1 MTDTLLKIDDELK
14 GYIPSLSDEEY
25 SLLEESILSEGCRD
39 PIVTWSGWILD
50 GHNRYEICCKHNI
63 TFATVEK
70 TGLQTKDDVK
80 IWMIR
85 NQIGRRNLTDFQRTE
100 LALKLKP
107 LLERK
112 AKENQNFGLETSGK
126 RHEGKVLQNSAKPI
140 ERINTTEEIA
150 KSAGVSRD
158 TVQKVQKV
166 LNKAE
171 PEIIEKARSGE
182 ISINAAAKTVT
193 PPKPVLKQGDMGNP
207 ILEPADEV
215 TAEQP
220 EKIID
225 PEPEGEI
232 TGSVNLDDAF
242 SDGPTLEEL
251 IDETQRENEQLHKK
265 IESLTKDDKDAE
277 IARLQDLNFALSRQI
292 DTLTTTKGQ
301 AEKSARYATGKLL
314 EIGDMVGDR
323 DFSTIV
329 ESVRKALGK

>member
-14 GYIPSLSDEEY
+14 GYIPRLSEEEY

-39 PIVTWSGWILD
+39 PIVTWSSWILD
-50 GHNRYEICCKHNI
+50 GHNRYEICNKHNI
-63 TFATVEK
+63 PFTTVEK
-70 TGLQTKDDVK
+70 TGLKTKDDVK

-85 NQIGRRNLTDFQRTE
+85 NQMGRRNLTDFQRTE

-112 AKENQNFGLETSGK
+112 AKENQVANLKKGAESP
-126 RHEGKVLQNSAKPI
+126 VLQNSAKR
-140 ERINTTEEIA
+140 ENDRINTTEEIA

-166 LNKAE
+166 LSKAE

-193 PPKPVLKQGDMGNP
+193 PPKPVLKQNSDMGNP
-207 ILEPADEV
+207 ISEPMNEV

-225 PEPEGEI
+225 PEPAGEM

-251 IDETQRENEQLHKK
+251 IDETQRENEQLHRK
-265 IESLTKDDKDAE
+265 IESLSKDDKDAE

-301 AEKSARYATGKLL
+301 AEKSARYATSKLL

-329 ESVRKALGK
+329 ETVRKALGK